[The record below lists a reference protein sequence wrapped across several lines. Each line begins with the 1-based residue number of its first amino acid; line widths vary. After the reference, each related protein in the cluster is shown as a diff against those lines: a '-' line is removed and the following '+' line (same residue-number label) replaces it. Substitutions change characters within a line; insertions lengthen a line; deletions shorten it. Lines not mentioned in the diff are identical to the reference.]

1 MNGRNEIFDGIK
13 ALAIWLVVFNHCIQ
27 SLSGLDWWNDGVFRF
42 IYSFFMPL
50 FFVVSGFFFASSMKL
65 TWKQF
70 LLKKSLTLLLPCFV
84 WGIIASIFRFQS
96 WTTFAQ
102 DVFFPAHWPFWF
114 FKGLFLVQLVA
125 YASMRLAMAKGGG
138 QLKQLIFAILISLTI
153 YAMPYMGVPRVMMPM
168 FWIGYIMKMYY
179 ESYKLYH
186 RIIGIVALVVF
197 AGLYYFWDERAM
209 YYSASASVTLYH
221 VLLGK
226 HGYTMVNI
234 FWMLYRIALGAAG
247 SLVVISAMHELKSV
261 NKYITTIG
269 ASTAGLYVLQMIVLQ
284 EGLRWIFERYVD
296 LGCLPL
302 AANYVL
308 MFVISIVCTIALTWL
323 YHQMKRSSTVDLL
336 FFGCGEKTKIKI

>member
-1 MNGRNEIFDGIK
+1 
-13 ALAIWLVVFNHCIQ
+13 
-27 SLSGLDWWNDGVFRF
+27 
-42 IYSFFMPL
+42 
-50 FFVVSGFFFASSMKL
+50 
-65 TWKQF
+65 
-70 LLKKSLTLLLPCFV
+70 
-84 WGIIASIFRFQS
+84 
-96 WTTFAQ
+96 
-102 DVFFPAHWPFWF
+102 
-114 FKGLFLVQLVA
+114 
-125 YASMRLAMAKGGG
+125 
-138 QLKQLIFAILISLTI
+138 
-153 YAMPYMGVPRVMMPM
+153 M

-179 ESYKLYH
+179 ESYKRYH